1 MTALPQKVLSV
12 TSHVARD
19 LLQSAATF
27 EHPHKVVWEYVSNGL
42 DYVDP
47 GTRPHVK
54 VEIQTSPKRIAI
66 RDNGRGMLMED
77 LDRFFTM
84 HGENIDR
91 KRGRP
96 GRGRFGTGKS
106 AAFAIAEVLRL
117 RTVRNNRR
125 SVVELH
131 RSDLE
136 DAQNGAPVPV
146 RVIENELRTTEPNGT
161 TVEIE
166 KIKQPIKLN
175 KGEIV
180 KQLERHIAHWRDATV
195 EVNGQKVEYVPPP
208 YNEIYE
214 YIAGES
220 EHPAIRGA
228 KLTVKAAKSPL
239 AAEDRGI
246 EILSNGVLHEVTL
259 AGSET
264 KEIAQYIFGEV
275 DVPALS
281 TPFEGIDA
289 YDMTRSG
296 RLNVQNPVVQATLS
310 FVFRCVEEVREG
322 LVAASRKR
330 KAEAEAR
337 KLQRQADEIARII
350 NQDYA
355 AFRSRFKPTS
365 ATKTGGD
372 DTTLLPAISSG
383 EELTIRPGGEEPA
396 RTVGHEGGRSGGEGG
411 GGNGGGGGRPV
422 VEPAS
427 GDADAKGHSKPSNRT
442 VKKNAGGF
450 DVKFEHMGEE
460 ENRAKY
466 DRTSRTIYINIDHP
480 QLIAARGNGEI
491 EDPNFRRLSFEVAFT
506 EYAIGL
512 ETENVAE
519 NWYIDFG
526 EPLTAM
532 RSTIDR
538 VSRAA
543 AALFSP
549 DGPTSTNTSQS

>member
-1 MTALPQKVLSV
+1 MTAMSKKVLSV

-42 DYVDP
+42 DYFDP
-47 GTRPHVK
+47 GTKPHVK
-54 VEIQTSPKRIAI
+54 VELQTSPKRIVI

-84 HGENIDR
+84 HGENLDR

-96 GRGRFGTGKS
+96 GRGQFGTGKS

-136 DAQNGAPVPV
+136 RAESGEPVPV
-146 RVIENELRTTEPNGT
+146 RIIEDEIRTTEPNGT
-161 TVEIE
+161 VVEIE
-166 KIKQPIKLN
+166 KIKQPIKLD
-175 KGEIV
+175 KGEII

-195 EVNGQKVEYVPPP
+195 EVNGQKVEYISPP
-208 YNEIYE
+208 YNVSRE
-214 YIAGES
+214 YVAGEN
-220 EHPAIRGA
+220 EHPSIRGA
-228 KLTVKAAKSPL
+228 KLTVKVAKSPL
-239 AAEDRGI
+239 GALDRGI
-246 EILSNGVLHEVTL
+246 EVLSNGVLHQVTL

-264 KEIAQYIFGEV
+264 KEMAQYIFGDI
-275 DVPALS
+275 DVSALS
-281 TPFEGIDA
+281 TPYEGVDA

-296 RLNVQNPVVQATLS
+296 QLNVQNSVVQATFS
-310 FVFRCVEEVREG
+310 FIFRCVEEVREE
-322 LVAASRKR
+322 LVAAAKKR
-330 KAEAEAR
+330 RIEAEAR
-337 KLQRQADEIARII
+337 KLQKQADEIARII
-350 NQDYA
+350 NDDYA
-355 AFRSRFKPTS
+355 AFRNRFKPTT

-372 DTTLLPAISSG
+372 DATLLKSNSRG
-383 EELTIRPGGEEPA
+383 EEQTFRAGGDERA
-396 RTVGHEGGRSGGEGG
+396 KIIGHEGGKSGGDLEGG
-411 GGNGGGGGRPV
+411 DGGDGSRPV
-422 VEPAS
+422 VEPAT
-427 GDADAKGHSKPSNRT
+427 DNADASGHSVSSGRNVR
-442 VKKNAGGF
+442 KKAGGF
-450 DVKFEHMGEE
+450 DVKFENMGAE

-480 QLIAARGNGEI
+480 QLVAARGDREV
-491 EDPNFRRLSFEVAFT
+491 EEPNFRRLSFEVAFT

-538 VSRAA
+538 VARSA

-549 DGPTSTNTSQS
+549 EAPPHRIG